1 MSTTS
6 SRFSPNLQ
14 FKDRVRIVAVLG
26 LPLLVRRT
34 PVVTIAHLRKER
46 EKEIDFKHMV
56 ECSSAHPC
64 PKATVKVGG
73 IVVAVTNE
81 LILESYIHSND

>member
-1 MSTTS
+1 MAT
-6 SRFSPNLQ
+6 RSP
-14 FKDRVRIVAVLG
+14 
-26 LPLLVRRT
+26 
-34 PVVTIAHLRKER
+34 
-46 EKEIDFKHMV
+46 IDFKDMD
-56 ECSSAHPC
+56 ECSSAHPS

>member
-1 MSTTS
+1 M
-6 SRFSPNLQ
+6 
-14 FKDRVRIVAVLG
+14 
-26 LPLLVRRT
+26 
-34 PVVTIAHLRKER
+34 TIAHLRKER
-46 EKEIDFKHMV
+46 EKEIDFKDMV